1 MNLTPQKKI
10 AAKIL
15 NVGNKRVWIDPN
27 VEEDLSLA
35 LTRTDIRKLIADGII
50 RKKPMKGVS
59 RGRARFL
66 HQQKQRGQRRG
77 QGSRKGRKGARQST
91 KELWIRKIR
100 SQRRYIQGLR
110 DNNSIQPSQYRML
123 YAKVKGNSYR
133 NVTHLR
139 NAIEDMGI
147 LKKTKKRRR

>member
-15 NVGNKRVWIDPN
+15 NVGNKRVWIDPD

-35 LTRTDIRKLIADGII
+35 LTRADIRKLIADGII

-59 RGRARFL
+59 HGRSRFL
-66 HQQKQRGQRRG
+66 NRQKQRGQRRG
-77 QGSRKGRKGARQST
+77 HGSRKGRKGARQPT
-91 KELWIRKIR
+91 KNLWIRKVR

-110 DNNSIQPSQYRML
+110 DNNLIQPSQYRML

-133 NVTHLR
+133 NV
-139 NAIEDMGI
+139 A
-147 LKKTKKRRR
+147 